1 MSTWLEVIFVLALMA
16 AAYGFGKFE
25 GVLKGQASTLAFLE
39 QSLKGIIK
47 TLMREIRHED
57 SEEELL

>member
-1 MSTWLEVIFVLALMA
+1 MSTWLEVI
-16 AAYGFGKFE
+16 
-25 GVLKGQASTLAFLE
+25 LAFLE

-47 TLMREIRHED
+47 ILMREIRHED